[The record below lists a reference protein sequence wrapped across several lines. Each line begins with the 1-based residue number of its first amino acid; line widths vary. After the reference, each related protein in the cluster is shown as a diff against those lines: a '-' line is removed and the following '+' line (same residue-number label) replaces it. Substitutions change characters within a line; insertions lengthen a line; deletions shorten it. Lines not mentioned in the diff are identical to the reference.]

1 MRTHHHSCFILLWL
15 LTSVYVDLSFFLQHI
30 QQSERKKGVVQN
42 NNREREREKS
52 SKEMESL

>member
-1 MRTHHHSCFILLWL
+1 MLIFL
-15 LTSVYVDLSFFLQHI
+15 FFLQHI